1 MLLFYK
7 PPHATPR
14 CEVPI
19 SEAGSHGMGSGF
31 RALNNQR
38 TLAFVVFLCDTL
50 ASPQLHYS
58 PLPVSSSLSL
68 LSRATRPRVGWK
80 PPSWRDCLTP
90 FAQWGPLKSAM
101 LIWPPTRT
109 PNRAAGLLL
118 HDCSLKKCQT
128 IQDAARS
135 SFDRWWPAAGNGNGC
150 DVAICHESK
159 PD

>member
-38 TLAFVVFLCDTL
+38 TLAFVVFLCGTL
-50 ASPQLHYS
+50 AGPQLHYS

-68 LSRATRPRVGWK
+68 LSL
-80 PPSWRDCLTP
+80 CLCDT
-90 FAQWGPLKSAM
+90 
-101 LIWPPTRT
+101 
-109 PNRAAGLLL
+109 AAGGVEAAVLARL
-118 HDCSLKKCQT
+118 HHVALPVGCLQPSPCILY
-128 IQDAARS
+128 S
-135 SFDRWWPAAGNGNGC
+135 SN
-150 DVAICHESK
+150 
-159 PD
+159 